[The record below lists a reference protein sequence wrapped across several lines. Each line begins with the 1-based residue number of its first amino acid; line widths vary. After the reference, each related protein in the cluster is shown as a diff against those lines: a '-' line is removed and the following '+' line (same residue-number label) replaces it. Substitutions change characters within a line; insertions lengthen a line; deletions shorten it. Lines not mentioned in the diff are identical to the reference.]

1 VFQPGGVNHG
11 RIISEDDLFGYRVI
25 ARCIVSR
32 RAELPKRFWGKW
44 IEIYG
49 TEPPIPMN
57 MTLSGTTATFG
68 DVTCKL
74 TKIDSAQGED
84 AVAVA
89 WRCPNETEDEHEKFP
104 SDKGKALSSRGCKRP
119 KCAFRLSAAV
129 SSDRPAAVWVAASTR
144 SCRCS

>member
-49 TEPPIPMN
+49 TEPPIQMN

-89 WRCPNETEDEHEKFP
+89 WRCPNETEDEHENFHLI
-104 SDKGKALSSRGCKRP
+104 KGKLLVAVDAKDPNVLSVYQRR
-119 KCAFRLSAAV
+119 
-129 SSDRPAAVWVAASTR
+129 
-144 SCRCS
+144 